1 MSTTASFGYIPFRDN
16 QETDHKFSTSFQWNE
31 NGCLSWNLKQRDN
44 KLTKL
49 EQHQQ
54 KRVWQQFST
63 ATLTVLNTSCSN
75 YSKREKRDHTPIT
88 SLFWLSLDEWNG
100 KCSTTELIQPSWLI
114 WLSFRKRP
122 VFQTIRVRRNDD
134 EKSLWWRYIWAQ
146 LQASIPE
153 TMLKQICITVIFLCY
168 FESLKFEGI

>member
-1 MSTTASFGYIPFRDN
+1 MKMVVCREIWSKETINWQSQSNINKNEFGSSFLWP
-16 QETDHKFSTSFQWNE
+16 HLL
-31 NGCLSWNLKQRDN
+31 C
-44 KLTKL
+44 
-49 EQHQQ
+49 
-54 KRVWQQFST
+54 
-63 ATLTVLNTSCSN
+63 LNTSCSN

-88 SLFWLSLDEWNG
+88 SLFWLSLDEWNK
-100 KCSTTELIQPSWLI
+100 KCSTTKLIQPSWLI

-168 FESLKFEGI
+168 FESLKFERI